1 MKLFITSA
9 PCGAGKTHFIQKS
22 IARMPG
28 KHVVAV
34 PTHRLIDEYLA
45 HFGNHNVYAFRS
57 SEDGPSVASSLNAE
71 RQRVEAD
78 PHVIFLITH
87 DALHRSMDHPAFEGW
102 KLWIDEALTLQNRA
116 THFTPV
122 SGILLDKLYE
132 LKAEDGLKRS
142 CQIVAKAGES
152 DEPVTVVDLGADT
165 FASGLAGLH
174 ARVMNTREPVFTA
187 LRSWADLEANPSWYT
202 VSQFDVLRLSPF
214 KRVHM
219 FASGVIETVTYQLL
233 SENPDVEITMVPMPS
248 RTWALRAVTVNYFAD
263 QHVLSASALSRFA
276 NANIS
281 LIQEWCRSQPWCS
294 PENHFWMANKDIK
307 IELPGDRLS
316 PKSHG
321 LNAYAD
327 RWACTVMYKSKPSL
341 IERKLL
347 KNTGVEEWRVIAE
360 REYETIA
367 QVVMRG
373 SIRDPESSE
382 PFVATVYDHQQA
394 KHLAAYL
401 TASYGFHVDVQKVEL
416 DGFEDREMDRR
427 PIRKDAARSASE
439 RAALKVR
446 QKAENA
452 ERMREA
458 RWDAAGKDIQA
469 ERKRWAERQ
478 AAKAVSA

>member
-1 MKLFITSA
+1 MRLFITSA
-9 PCGAGKTHFIQKS
+9 PCGAGKTHFIQQV
-22 IARMPG
+22 IARTPG

-34 PTHRLIDEYLA
+34 PTHRLIEEYLGRLG
-45 HFGNHNVYAFRS
+45 HRNVYAFRS

-78 PHVIFLITH
+78 PHVVFLITH
-87 DALHRSMDHPAFEGW
+87 DALLRSMDHPAFDGW
-102 KLWIDEALTLQNRA
+102 YLWIDEVLTLQNRA

-122 SGILLDKLYE
+122 SGILLDKIYE
-132 LKAEDGLKRS
+132 LKAVDGLKRS
-142 CQIVAKAGES
+142 SQIVARAGAN
-152 DEPVTVVDLGADT
+152 DEPITVVDLGADT
-165 FASGLAGLH
+165 FASGLASLH

-214 KRVHM
+214 KRIHI
-219 FASGVIETVTYQLL
+219 FASGVTETVTYQLL
-233 SENPDVEITMVPMPS
+233 SENPDVEITMESMPS
-248 RTWALRAVTVNYFAD
+248 RTWAQRAVTVHYFAD

-276 NANIS
+276 NANIR
-281 LIQEWCRSQPWCS
+281 LIQEWCREQPWCS
-294 PENHFWMANKDIK
+294 PEGHFWMANKDIN
-307 IELPGDRLS
+307 IDLPGARLS

-321 LNAYAD
+321 LNFYAD
-327 RWACTVMYKSKPSL
+327 RRASSVFYKSKPSL

-347 KNTGVEEWRVIAE
+347 KDSGVDEWRVIAE

-373 SIRDPESSE
+373 SIRDPKSSE

-394 KHLAAYL
+394 KRLAAYL
-401 TASYGFHVDVQKVEL
+401 TASYGFHVDVQKVDL
-416 DGFEDREMDRR
+416 PGFEDRQMDRR

-446 QKAENA
+446 QNAENA
-452 ERMREA
+452 ERMREK
-458 RWDAAGKDIQA
+458 RWDAAGKNIPA
-469 ERKRWAERQ
+469 ERRRWAERQ
-478 AAKAVSA
+478 AIKAVAA